1 MTPQKKANGTTTTTM
16 MLTAALLAVVATAV
30 VTPRA
35 RVLMGLCVMQK
46 ARDVSRV
53 RHRQLNRSPHAA
65 RGSHGLARLC
75 HHRLRR
81 APTSTTTLLAKQKR
95 TATRLQPLQRSRA
108 SVKHGRVSTSTTTAQ
123 TTMVIMIMMIVT
135 VVAVAVAV
143 AVMPAAALMLN
154 RQVKSPRV
162 MLFGPIRVIRALHK
176 QTNKLPS
183 KSEVL
188 MITLTTTTLE
198 AHCLRVHSSSESSK
212 SHRSVRPL
220 RGARL
225 PVAALL
231 STRARLSSQKRTL
244 EYANSKLFLARERD
258 DRPWSGQHQIVLLAG
273 HELNFQEVTIHRRQ
287 RVTTSAKKNPYK
299 MLHECD

>member
-1 MTPQKKANGTTTTTM
+1 
-16 MLTAALLAVVATAV
+16 
-30 VTPRA
+30 
-35 RVLMGLCVMQK
+35 MGLRVVQQV
-46 ARDVSRV
+46 RDVSRV
-53 RHRQLNRSPHAA
+53 LHRQLNRSPHAA
-65 RGSHGLARLC
+65 RGSHGLARPC

-81 APTSTTTLLAKQKR
+81 APTSATTLLAKQKR
-95 TATRLQPLQRSRA
+95 TATRLQPLWRSRS

-162 MLFGPIRVIRALHK
+162 MLFGPIRVIRAL
-176 QTNKLPS
+176 PS

-198 AHCLRVHSSSESSK
+198 VHCLRAHSSSESSK